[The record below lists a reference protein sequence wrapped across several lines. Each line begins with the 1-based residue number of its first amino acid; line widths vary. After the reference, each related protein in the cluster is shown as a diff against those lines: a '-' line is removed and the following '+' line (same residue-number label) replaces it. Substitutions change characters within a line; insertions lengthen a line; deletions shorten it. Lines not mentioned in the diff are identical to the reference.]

1 MSALCH
7 LRANAPQQKKHRNKR
22 KMCFR
27 AIYTIISSE
36 RALGGR
42 RHVETERRGGLEID
56 HELDCGR
63 LHDRQIAEF
72 GATQNAAG
80 IDAGL
85 AIGIRDV
92 GSVANQPARFGELAE
107 RIDRWQAGTHN
118 RIAARI
124 CSPQSGKVNQ
134 LNQFH
139 RQDVGRIRYDRLERE
154 SRSDRGR
161 VTEIGA

>member
-1 MSALCH
+1 
-7 LRANAPQQKKHRNKR
+7 
-22 KMCFR
+22 MCFR

-56 HELDCGR
+56 HELDRGR